1 MSVIEHRRTGPW
13 ADVLSWLDEA
23 ELFARSQSPQVR
35 VEDFVE
41 EETYVIRADVPGV
54 DPERDLDVHVENG
67 RLVVKGERREESHE
81 KNRRDRGPLRLG
93 PLESP
98 KLLTRLLGTRRR
110 RNQGAA
116 SSCEELTDWC

>member
-81 KNRRDRGPLRLG
+81 KNRR
-93 PLESP
+93 EMHY
-98 KLLTRLLGTRRR
+98 
-110 RNQGAA
+110 
-116 SSCEELTDWC
+116 